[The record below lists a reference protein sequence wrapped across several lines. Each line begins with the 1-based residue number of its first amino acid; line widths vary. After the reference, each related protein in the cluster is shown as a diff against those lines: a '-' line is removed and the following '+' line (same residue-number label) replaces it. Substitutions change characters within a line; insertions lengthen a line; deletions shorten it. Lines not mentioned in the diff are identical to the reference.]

1 MPQVYRAFVGQTQAL
16 HGAVFNALSAE
27 SDMRQTPGG
36 RIMLERRPLNFPQ
49 LFRAY
54 IDAYQGIWTW
64 NPGPKTPGGGDV
76 LDGVGAYG
84 QCASFVRGLHLLATA
99 PKPYGLD
106 LGNQIEIVR
115 YNGFLNAGF
124 ISPHAGTHFGL
135 QSNVLTPGVASTFA
149 PLYYWD
155 NHYVIKYL
163 GRFYDPSYDE
173 EYTSL
178 DEMATYELK
187 PGTIERG
194 TDAYEAAQAKTASIV
209 YFKQRL
215 GQLGNRK
222 HAVEGPFASLP

>member
-16 HGAVFNALSAE
+16 HNVTFNPLSAE
-27 SDMRQTPGG
+27 TDMRQTPGG
-36 RIMLERRPLNFPQ
+36 RIMLERRPLNFTQ

-54 IDAYQGIWTW
+54 IDAYQNIWTW
-64 NPGPKTPGGGDV
+64 NPGPKTPSGGDV

-106 LGNQIEIVR
+106 LGNQVEIVR
-115 YNGFLNAGF
+115 YNGFLNSGF
-124 ISPHAGTHFGL
+124 VSPHNGTHFGL
-135 QSNVLTPGVASTFA
+135 HSNVLAPGGTTFA

-155 NHYVIKYL
+155 NHFVIKYQ
-163 GRFYDPSYDE
+163 GRFFDPSYDE
-173 EYTSL
+173 EYSSL

-187 PGTIERG
+187 PGTIQRG
-194 TDAYEAAQAKTASIV
+194 TDTYEAAQDKMSKVV
-209 YFKQRL
+209 YFKQRP

-222 HAVEGPFASLP
+222 HAAEGPLPSLP